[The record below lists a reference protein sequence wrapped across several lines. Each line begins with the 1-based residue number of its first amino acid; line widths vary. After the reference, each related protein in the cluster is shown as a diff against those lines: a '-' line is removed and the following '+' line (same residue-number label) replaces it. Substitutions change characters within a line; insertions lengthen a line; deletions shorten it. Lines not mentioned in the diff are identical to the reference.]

1 MKSETNSISERT
13 ALNLAYGPSS
23 TLFLFATDIM
33 YGWFQIKRI
42 TYMRNAIFRSHLHF
56 LLHEYTQLWECDW
69 IFGLK
74 LKFYIFPIIFFF
86 TSVLLVFIS
95 FAWGWYA
102 FLIWLDVYIVFNRIS
117 IFTVQCNCV
126 MGNVVSGL
134 ENIDTDTTTTT
145 AELIVPYYLIVKL
158 CISGYVNI
166 LFGYQHVI
174 VCDIL
179 WCNRNSSEWNWLY
192 STGGTAL

>member
-86 TSVLLVFIS
+86 LLLSCSFSFRLHGVDMRFWYDWMNIS
-95 FAWGWYA
+95 FSTESRYLPFSA
-102 FLIWLDVYIVFNRIS
+102 IVLWE
-117 IFTVQCNCV
+117 
-126 MGNVVSGL
+126 MWWVVWKTSTQTQL
-134 ENIDTDTTTTT
+134 Q
-145 AELIVPYYLIVKL
+145 LQP
-158 CISGYVNI
+158 
-166 LFGYQHVI
+166 
-174 VCDIL
+174 
-179 WCNRNSSEWNWLY
+179 NW
-192 STGGTAL
+192 